1 MNILLVSH
9 EYPPYGSGIANAVYA
24 LRRELLKKG
33 VNVDVLSQGGAE
45 INITNAFTNLPGL
58 AGLIPFWQQAVDY
71 ISRVFKDYDIIWLHA
86 PLLVNTRKLRHTKK
100 VMISFHTTYYGFYTA
115 YKKHSILRLLPYYY
129 LANKLENH
137 FLNQLSHNKNVIIT
151 AISSSIADEL
161 SSNGLIF
168 SPHIIPN
175 GFESDYHGAFDKYNA
190 RAILQQKYSLQLSE
204 KDQLF
209 LYIGRIT
216 EQKQIFLLVNLF
228 KKINSNSNSNIHLII
243 IGSGNLFKKLN
254 QKSYS
259 EYNIHILGYVPS
271 GILSIAQEAADAY
284 ILLSCYEG
292 LPLTVLEAASFNL
305 PLILSDIPAHRWM
318 IKSRMVNGLLIDSV
332 NPSPTKIINFLNAG
346 IKEKKVKRAHN
357 WEKVADQYMQ
367 IFLNTITK

>member
-1 MNILLVSH
+1 MNILLVSP

-24 LRRELLKKG
+24 LRGKLLKKG
-33 VNVDVLSQGGAE
+33 VNVDVLSRGDAD
-45 INITNAFTNLPGL
+45 INITNAFTSLPGL
-58 AGLIPFWQQAVDY
+58 VGLIPFWQQTADF
-71 ISRVFKDYDIIWLHA
+71 ISKVFKDYDIVWLHA
-86 PLLVNTRKLRHTKK
+86 PLLISIKKLNYAKK
-100 VMISFHTTYYGFYTA
+100 VIVSFHTTYYGFYKA
-115 YKKHSILRLLPYYY
+115 YKSHGITNLLPYYY

-137 FLNQLSHNKNVIIT
+137 FLNQISHNKNMIIT
-151 AISSSIADEL
+151 AISSSVADEL
-161 SSNGLIF
+161 SSNGLVF

-175 GFESDYHGAFDKYNA
+175 GFEIDYHGTFDKYNA
-190 RAILQQKYSLQLSE
+190 RAILHQKYSLQLSE

-228 KKINSNSNSNIHLII
+228 KKINLNSNANIHLII

-259 EYNIHILGYVPS
+259 KYNIHILGYVPIE
-271 GILSIAQEAADAY
+271 ILLIAQKAADAF
-284 ILLSCYEG
+284 ISLSCYEG
-292 LPLTVLEAASFNL
+292 LPLTVLEAASLNL

-318 IKSRMVNGLLIDSV
+318 IKSGMVNGLLIDSI
-332 NPSPTKIINFLNAG
+332 NPSPTKIVNFLSADL
-346 IKEKKVKRAHN
+346 KEKKVKRAHN

-367 IFLNTITK
+367 LLHTRD

>member
-1 MNILLVSH
+1 M
-9 EYPPYGSGIANAVYA
+9 P
-24 LRRELLKKG
+24 
-33 VNVDVLSQGGAE
+33 
-45 INITNAFTNLPGL
+45 
-58 AGLIPFWQQAVDY
+58 LIPFWQQAADY
-71 ISRVFKDYDIIWLHA
+71 ISNVFKDYDVVCLHA
-86 PLLVNTRKLRHTKK
+86 PLLINIKKLCYAKK
-100 VMISFHTTYYGFYTA
+100 VMITFHTTYYGFYRA
-115 YKKHSILRLLPYYY
+115 YKKHNIINLLPYYY
-129 LANKLENH
+129 FATKIENH
-137 FLNQLSHNKNVIIT
+137 FLNQLSYNKNIIMT
-151 AISSSIADEL
+151 AISSSVADEL

-175 GFESDYHGAFDKYNA
+175 GFESDYHGTFDKYNA
-190 RAILQQKYSLQLSE
+190 RSILQQKYSLQLSE
-204 KDQLF
+204 KAQLF

-243 IGSGNLFKKLN
+243 IGSGNLLKKLN
-254 QKSYS
+254 KKAYS
-259 EYNIHILGYVPS
+259 KYNIHILGYVPS
-271 GILSIAQEAADAY
+271 EILFIAQKAADAF

-318 IKSRMVNGLLIDSV
+318 IKSRMVNGLLIDSI
-332 NPSPTKIINFLNAG
+332 NPSPTKIINFLNVN

-367 IFLNTITK
+367 ILNTRD